1 MKDAKANGLSA
12 SRFVFLMII
21 AVIFWAFAF
30 PFIKIGL
37 SKLSFVNLTIL
48 RFLIVDLVFL
58 IIILIQPKRFSKLYK
73 KDVIPIFILGFLGVM
88 VYHLG
93 LNYGE
98 MFVSP
103 GAASLIIATTPIF
116 ILVSAIIFLK
126 EKISSRK
133 FIGVLFAL
141 LGLIIITV
149 WGTENASIQ
158 IDYIFGALMV
168 LVAAIMSTFYTIFGK
183 KLLDRYNALS
193 LTVYAIILGSLG
205 LIPFLNMSLFSEV
218 ASLSFD
224 VLFAVM
230 FLGICS
236 TVVGYTI
243 WYVAL
248 EHKTASEVGVYLY
261 AIPIL
266 STLFSYFLLGEM
278 ITFLFIV
285 GSFFIIA
292 GLILVNYKRKI
303 E

>member
-1 MKDAKANGLSA
+1 MKDAKTNGLSDL
-12 SRFVFLMII
+12 RFVFLMII
-21 AVIFWAFAF
+21 AIIFWAFAF

-37 SKLSFVNLTIL
+37 GKLSFVNLTIL
-48 RFLIVDLVFL
+48 RFLIVDVVFL
-58 IIILIQPKRFSKLYK
+58 LIILIQPKQFSKLHK
-73 KDVIPIFILGFLGVM
+73 KDIIPIFMLGFFGVM

-98 MFVSP
+98 QFVSP
-103 GAASLIIATTPIF
+103 GAASLIIATTPVF

-126 EKISSRK
+126 EKIGMK
-133 FIGVLFAL
+133 KLIGVLFAL
-141 LGLIIITV
+141 LGLVIITV
-149 WGTENASIQ
+149 WGTENASIE
-158 IDYIFGALMV
+158 IDYVFGALMV

-183 KLLDRYNALS
+183 KLLNRYNALS
-193 LTVYAIILGSLG
+193 LTVYAILLGSLG
-205 LIPFLNMSLFSEV
+205 LIPFLNASFFSQV
-218 ASLSFD
+218 AALSFD

-266 STLFSYFLLGEM
+266 STVFSYFILGEM
-278 ITFLFIV
+278 ITFLFV
-285 GSFFIIA
+285 FGSFFIIA
-292 GLILVNYKRKI
+292 GLVLVNYKKKF